1 MVVPGP
7 VFRGLLSRG
16 RVCALRPWLFPLCSK
31 LLPDGLDYLLRRAD
45 IDQSDTEADSA
56 VSFHPG
62 NREMRRSRSIRTAL
76 PDTRTHYS
84 SGWKSTR
91 IEEKELHDFP

>member
-31 LLPDGLDYLLRRAD
+31 LLPGGLDYLLRRAD
-45 IDQSDTEADSA
+45 IDQSDTEAD
-56 VSFHPG
+56 
-62 NREMRRSRSIRTAL
+62 
-76 PDTRTHYS
+76 
-84 SGWKSTR
+84 
-91 IEEKELHDFP
+91 